1 MGMLQARSF
10 NVRPTVGAP
19 HTVKVRRGRHGKI
32 DSRASRQLN
41 GDRSVAPRDT
51 GHEWDVVQQAIAGN
65 ADAHEHLF
73 ARHTGRLYRTAF
85 AVLRDKEDAEDALQD
100 GFLNAYTRLSSFQG
114 RSSFSSWL
122 TRIVINAALMSRRRK
137 NAHPE
142 ASLDEFLDSQ
152 PERFPRG
159 AIDPRPDPE
168 KIYAAIEINTLV
180 KEHVRQ
186 LTPALQ
192 AAYRLRTI
200 NGLSAAESSQALGI
214 PANAFKSRVFQARRK
229 LANALQQSA

>member
-1 MGMLQARSF
+1 LQARLFS
-10 NVRPTVGAP
+10 VRPAVGAP
-19 HTVKVRRGRHGKI
+19 HPVKVRRGRHGRI
-32 DSRASRQLN
+32 DARAPKQLN

-51 GHEWDVVQQAIAGN
+51 GHEWHLVQQAIAGN
-65 ADAHEHLF
+65 ADAQEHLF

-85 AVLRDKEDAEDALQD
+85 AVLHDKEDAEDALQD
-100 GFLNAYTRLSSFQG
+100 GFFSAYTSLRSFQG

-122 TRIVINAALMSRRRK
+122 TRIVINAALMIRRRK

-142 ASLDEFLDSQ
+142 ASLDEILDSQ
-152 PERFPRG
+152 SERFPHG
-159 AIDPRPDPE
+159 AVDPRPDPE
-168 KIYAAIEINTLV
+168 EVYAAIEINALV
-180 KEHVRQ
+180 EEHICE

-200 NGLSAAESSQALGI
+200 SGLSAAESSQALGI
-214 PANAFKSRVFQARRK
+214 PTNAFKSRIFQARRK